1 MHKPVFAAG
10 ETVDLTGCPGR
21 GCCGQRR
28 GAISPLAVFVPVDA
42 QGVARP
48 VEIGEGCQV
57 GPFAVIYGGSVLGDG
72 TRLDEHAI
80 VGKPEQGYAV
90 GNTYPGSARSRSSGP
105 VRSSAPG
112 RSYTRGLRSAWPP
125 WSATTRCSGRS

>member
-1 MHKPVFAAG
+1 MHKPVFAAR
-10 ETVDLTGCPGR
+10 ETVDLTGLSRSGLLR
-21 GCCGQRR
+21 AAEGSL
-28 GAISPLAVFVPVDA
+28 ISPLAVFVPVDA

-90 GNTYPGSARSRSSGP
+90 GNTYPGSGAVTVIRRRCGHP
-105 VRSSAPG
+105 R
-112 RSYTRGLRSAWPP
+112 RGDRI
-125 WSATTRCSGRS
+125 RRD